1 MQTKSHSVS
10 LVTAVTLMLAALA
23 GAAAAQMPALPLL
36 QNAFMNSGFTAAV
49 DGSSGTG
56 ESAYGL
62 AGAWGASRLQLS
74 LGLGM
79 HTGNA
84 VSRFAYG
91 VRAAMPFIG
100 GDRPLGMA
108 AFVGV
113 GGTSGARA
121 TDSIGNIQLVPV
133 GVSVAFR
140 SATVMH
146 GLSAYASPIYEHYSG
161 GAVGAR
167 GGDLFRTALGVD
179 LGLTDMFGVS
189 LGAELGSSAPSR
201 SGGPRGTL
209 FGFGASYALHRQ

>member
-1 MQTKSHSVS
+1 MTAITTGLS
-10 LVTAVTLMLAALA
+10 LLAS
-23 GAAAAQMPALPLL
+23 GAAAQMPALPVL

-49 DGSSGTG
+49 NGASGTG

-84 VSRFAYG
+84 VSRFGYG
-91 VRAAMPFIG
+91 VRAAMPFLG
-100 GDRPLGMA
+100 GDRALGLA
-108 AFVGV
+108 GFVGV

-121 TDSIGNIQLVPV
+121 TDSIGNVQLVPL

-140 SATVMH
+140 SAGMMH
-146 GLSAYASPIYEHYSG
+146 GLSVYASPMYEHYSG
-161 GAVGAR
+161 GAVGQP
-167 GGDLFRTALGVD
+167 GGNVFRTGLGVD
-179 LGLTDMFGVS
+179 VGITDMFGLS

-201 SGGPRGTL
+201 SGGPHGTT